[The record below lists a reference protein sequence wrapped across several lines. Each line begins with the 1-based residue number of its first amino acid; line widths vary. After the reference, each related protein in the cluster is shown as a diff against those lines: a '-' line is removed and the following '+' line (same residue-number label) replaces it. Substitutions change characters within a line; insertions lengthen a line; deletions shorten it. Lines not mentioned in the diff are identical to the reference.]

1 MKFILTCVVTY
12 TKIRLR
18 LINNILTK
26 YKSHFHGI
34 IQTKSLNLGF
44 VKTIDRNSFNDKK
57 KTYSSYIFLQKS
69 CYTKVLLTTK
79 FN

>member
-44 VKTIDRNSFNDKK
+44 FKTFDRISFNDKK